1 MQNPQVHAFL
11 RTVDVVQNSRSHS
24 NAMNQIFFSKL
35 QAEEEGWA
43 AICATGKESIG
54 EVKGDQYMVYREW
67 VFITDDIKLLAKYIL
82 CGENLFKNQFY
93 RAKRA
98 ANYNKDENKQY

>member
-1 MQNPQVHAFL
+1 MPRERKAL
-11 RTVDVVQNSRSHS
+11 
-24 NAMNQIFFSKL
+24 AKL
-35 QAEEEGWA
+35 KV
-43 AICATGKESIG
+43 INII
-54 EVKGDQYMVYREW
+54 MVYREW